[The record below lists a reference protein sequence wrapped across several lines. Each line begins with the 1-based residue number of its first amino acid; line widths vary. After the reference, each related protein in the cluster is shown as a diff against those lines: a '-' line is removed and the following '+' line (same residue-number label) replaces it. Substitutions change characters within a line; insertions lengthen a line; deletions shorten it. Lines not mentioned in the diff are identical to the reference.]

1 MDALFAKCWKVI
13 RKKEYAYPFM
23 AAVIVGLITHMFL
36 FVNKLP
42 NADAM
47 TSFYFDQNMVTSG
60 RWFLTVVCGISSYY
74 DLNWV
79 IGILSILYVGV
90 AAVFV
95 SEFFEVKTLSVRV
108 CIGALLVTFPALTAT
123 FAYLYTADGY
133 MLAFLL
139 AVLAVYLTRKY
150 KWGFIPGAICLA
162 CSIGSYQAYLAVAVV
177 MCLLSLILM
186 CLKNQPWKELWSRI
200 WRYLVMGIGGGVLY
214 YVILKICLAVQNKE
228 LADYQ
233 GINSMG
239 KISLQ
244 SLPGMLADAYHDFA
258 AFAMKGNIFISN
270 GFSLVCVILLIVVV
284 CGAALFC
291 YVKNGTYKR
300 WYQTLLLL
308 VFTALIPFGTNIIF
322 FMSSEV
328 TFHLLMRM
336 QWILFPVFAAVLS
349 EVWFVV
355 KEDALKETEVSMADQ
370 AGDKDKVAKKCFN
383 VPLLIAALGVFA
395 SLGLSY
401 QFLLMDNVAYFN
413 MHERYEKTYAY
424 CLRLVDRIE
433 QTEGYEV
440 GMPIAMIGVV
450 DESKYPVT
458 DITGDVTSHISGS
471 TGDILIYKG
480 EQYAAFMQHY
490 LNVTINPVVGDQIVE
505 IYNSPEYRE
514 MDSFPAENSIRIV
527 DGVMYIKTEPRE

>member
-1 MDALFAKCWKVI
+1 MDALFGKLWSVVK
-13 RKKEYAYPFM
+13 KKEYAFPFL
-23 AAVIVGLITHMFL
+23 ATVIVGFITHMFL
-36 FVNKLP
+36 IVNKFP

-74 DLNWV
+74 DLNWI
-79 IGILSILYVGV
+79 IGILSILYLAV
-90 AAVFV
+90 ASVFI
-95 SEFFEVKTLSVRV
+95 SEFFEVKTLTVRV

-139 AVLAVYLTRKY
+139 AVLAAYFTKKY
-150 KWGFIPGAICLA
+150 KWGFIGGAACLA
-162 CSIGSYQAYLAVAVV
+162 CSIGSYQAYLAVTVV
-177 MCLLSLILM
+177 MCLLSLITM
-186 CLKNQPWKELWSRI
+186 CLQNKAWKELWGKA
-200 WRYLVMGIGGGVLY
+200 WRYLTMGIGGGALY
-214 YVILKICLAVQNKE
+214 YIILKICLALQKEE

-233 GINSMG
+233 GINDMG
-239 KISLQ
+239 NVSLA
-244 SLPGMLADAYHDFA
+244 SLPNMFAEAYYDFV
-258 AFAMKGNIFISN
+258 AFAVKGNIFISN
-270 GFSLVCVILLIVVV
+270 GFSLICVILLIVVV
-284 CGAALFC
+284 CVTALFC
-291 YVKNGTYKR
+291 YLKTKAYKR

-308 VFTALIPFGTNIIF
+308 VFVAMIPFGANIIF

-336 QWILFPVFAAVLS
+336 QWVLFPIYAAVLS
-349 EVWFVV
+349 EVWSVEREKKGDIPPKRINWPLVV
-355 KEDALKETEVSMADQ
+355 ACVGML
-370 AGDKDKVAKKCFN
+370 
-383 VPLLIAALGVFA
+383 A
-395 SLGLSY
+395 SAGLSY
-401 QFLLMDNVAYFN
+401 QFMLMDNVAYFN
-413 MHERYEKTYAY
+413 MNERYEKTYAY
-424 CLRLVDRIE
+424 CLRLADRIE
-433 QTEGYEV
+433 QTPGYEQ

-450 DESKYPVT
+450 DESKYPAT

-480 EQYAAFMQHY
+480 EQYAAFMKHY

-527 DGVMYIKTEPRE
+527 DGVMYIKTEPKE

>member
-1 MDALFAKCWKVI
+1 MDAIFSKVWKI
-13 RKKEYAYPFM
+13 INKKEYIYPFM
-23 AAVIVGLITHMFL
+23 AAVIVGLFTHMFL

-47 TSFYFDQNMVTSG
+47 TSFYFNQNMVTSG

-79 IGILSILYVGV
+79 IGVLSVFYMAIT
-90 AAVFV
+90 AVLV
-95 SEFFEVKTLSVRV
+95 SEVFEVKTLSARV

-139 AVLAVYLTRKY
+139 SVLAVYLTKKY
-150 KWGFIPGAICLA
+150 RWGFVAGAVCLA

-177 MCLLSLILM
+177 MCLLLLIMM
-186 CLKNQPWKELWSRI
+186 CLQNRPWKEVWGQG
-200 WRYLVMGIGGGVLY
+200 WRYLAMGAGCGALY
-214 YVILKICLAVQNKE
+214 YIVLKICLAVQSKE

-233 GINSMG
+233 GIDSMG

-244 SLPGMLADAYHDFA
+244 SLPGMFVDAYYDFA
-258 AFAMKGNIFISN
+258 AFALKGNIFITN
-270 GFSLVCVILLIVVV
+270 GFSLICVLLLTVVV
-284 CGAALFC
+284 CVTALFC
-291 YVKNGTYKR
+291 YLKSKAYKR

-308 VFTALIPFGTNIIF
+308 VFIALIPFGTNIIF
-322 FMSSEV
+322 FMSTEV

-336 QWILFPVFAAVLS
+336 QWVLFPIFAIVLS
-349 EVWFVV
+349 EMWPCVQRGKVQNV
-355 KEDALKETEVSMADQ
+355 QEETSKENKIKWNISLLL
-370 AGDKDKVAKKCFN
+370 AGTAV
-383 VPLLIAALGVFA
+383 LA

-401 QFLLMDNVAYFN
+401 QFALMDNIAYFN
-413 MHERYEKTYAY
+413 MNERYEKTYAY

-433 QTEGYEV
+433 QTEGYEP

-458 DITGDVTSHISGS
+458 DITGDVTSRISGT

-480 EQYAAFMQHY
+480 EQYAAFMKHY
-490 LNVTINPVVGDQIVE
+490 LNVTINPIVGDQIVE

-514 MDSFPAENSIRIV
+514 MDSFPAENSVRIV
-527 DGVMYIKTEPRE
+527 DGVMYIKTEPKE